1 MTGRFDLSIGQR
13 LAIGFGLILLTVGT
27 FTAAIVRWQAQS
39 ARAQRTFIE
48 RIAPL
53 EAQGTALER
62 ALFST
67 AITFRSYVL
76 NPDASREADYQQALA
91 DATESLRAL
100 GAMQMSPDELALY
113 RPLDSLVTPYLQ
125 GVERLAMQRRTR
137 AIAESEEAE
146 LAAMRELAITGLRQ
160 FTDLQTRKTRL
171 ALQAMAL
178 SRDKIG
184 EGLLYGTGLLMILC
198 FVIAVLTARSV
209 ARPARILVGVAGA
222 LERGEW
228 AEARARVP
236 SPGALRFRAAAGS
249 AVVRSEMWR
258 LANAMAFTAEALE
271 ARDRR
276 LRADRR
282 VAAAT
287 ASTLDR
293 SALASRVLRAVTE
306 HVNAEVGVVYW
317 HEAET
322 GMLKPIATH
331 ALSGQTPSL
340 PLGSGIPGQAA
351 AERRT
356 LVVRDI
362 PADSAFEVKL
372 GFDQLP
378 PRCVAAEPITFG
390 DTVLGVLVVGS
401 LRNVDEEALQFLAA
415 AAAQLGTGLQ
425 NVNAYERVQHL
436 LAEVQAKSEEI
447 QSQYEEI
454 QAQNEEIQAQHEE
467 IQAQNEELTQQS
479 RELRAHVEQLAE
491 ADARKNHF
499 LGVLAHELRNPMA
512 PIMNSLVL
520 LKRAPSGSE
529 AANRALVV
537 IERQTKQLVRL
548 IDDLLDITRI
558 SEGKIRIQ
566 REPVDLAAMVRAC
579 ADDQQQ
585 SYAEQGLTL
594 EVAVPDEPLW
604 VDGDPTRIYQVIGNL
619 LSNALKFTNRGG
631 HVHVTA
637 AADAATGEA
646 VLRVRD
652 DGIGMDPSL
661 LPQLFQPFVQ
671 APSGLARTNAGL
683 GLGLALVKALV
694 NLHGGRVE
702 AHSEGLGKGS
712 ESVVQLPLRT
722 EETRITVTADV
733 RQISQTWRVLLV
745 EDNVDAALS
754 LRDVIQLDGHRV
766 EVAHSGAEGLQKA
779 REFRPHL
786 VLCDIGLP
794 NVDGYELART
804 LRVDASLREA
814 FLVAL
819 TGYASEEDRKR
830 ASEAGFDR
838 HIAKP
843 VSPEQLASLLQELSA
858 RTVGGGS
865 EAAAT

>member
-13 LAIGFGLILLTVGT
+13 LAIGFGLILVTVGT
-27 FTAAIVRWQAQS
+27 FTAAIVRWHAQS

-67 AITFRSYVL
+67 AASFRSYVL
-76 NPDASREADYQQALA
+76 NPDASREAAYHQALE
-91 DATESLRAL
+91 DATEALRAL

-113 RPLDSLVTPYLQ
+113 RPLDSLVTPYLKS
-125 GVERLAMQRRTR
+125 VERLGAQRRIR
-137 AIAESEEAE
+137 PIAEHEEAE
-146 LAAMRELAITGLRQ
+146 LAAMRELAISGLRQ
-160 FTDLQTRKTRL
+160 FTDLQTRKTTL
-171 ALQAMAL
+171 ALQEMAN

-184 EGLLYGTGLLMILC
+184 KGLVYGTGLLMIMCLA
-198 FVIAVLTARSV
+198 IAALTARSV
-209 ARPARILVGVAGA
+209 ARPARTLVRVAGA

-236 SPGALRFRAAAGS
+236 SPRALRAGTAAGS
-249 AVVRSEMWR
+249 VVRSEMRR
-258 LANAMAFTAEALE
+258 LANAMAFTAESLE

-322 GMLKPIATH
+322 GTLKPIATH
-331 ALSGQTPSL
+331 ALSGQTP
-340 PLGSGIPGQAA
+340 PLRMGDGIPGQAA

-356 LVVRDI
+356 RVIRDI
-362 PADSAFEVKL
+362 PADSTFEVKL
-372 GFDQLP
+372 GFDKLP
-378 PRCVAAEPITFG
+378 PRSMVAEPILFG

-401 LRNVDEEALQFLAA
+401 LRNFDEPALQFLAA
-415 AAAQLGTGLQ
+415 AAGQLGIGLW
-425 NVNAYERVQHL
+425 NVNAYERVQQL
-436 LAEVQAKSEEI
+436 LAELQAKSEQI
-447 QSQYEEI
+447 QAQYQEI

-479 RELRAHVEQLAE
+479 EELRAHVAQLAE

-520 LKRAPSGSE
+520 LKRAAPGSE
-529 AANRALVV
+529 TASRALRVM
-537 IERQTKQLVRL
+537 ERQTKQLIRL

-585 SYAEQGLTL
+585 GFVEQGITL
-594 EVAVPDEPLW
+594 EVAVPEEPVW

-631 HVHVTA
+631 HVRVTA
-637 AADAATGEA
+637 AADATTSEA

-671 APSGLARTNAGL
+671 APSGLARTNGGL
-683 GLGLALVKALV
+683 GLGLALVKALI

-702 AHSEGLGKGS
+702 ARSDGLGKGS
-712 ESVVQLPLRT
+712 EFLVHLPLRT

-733 RQISQTWRVLLV
+733 KQISRTWRVLLV

-754 LRDVIQLDGHRV
+754 LRDVIQLDGHVV

-819 TGYASEEDRKR
+819 TGYASEEDRRR

-843 VSPEQLASLLQELSA
+843 VSPEQLALLLQELSA
-858 RTVGGGS
+858 RTAGGRS
-865 EAAAT
+865 EEAATA